1 MNEKERHEIEA
12 LLPWHA
18 AGTLSA
24 DRVEQALAADPELA
38 RRYDLVRQELA
49 ETIHLNETLGVPSA
63 RAMEKLFAAIDA
75 EEAGAPRRRR
85 KRISRPLS
93 LGTAST

>member
-1 MNEKERHEIEA
+1 
-12 LLPWHA
+12 
-18 AGTLSA
+18 
-24 DRVEQALAADPELA
+24 
-38 RRYDLVRQELA
+38 
-49 ETIHLNETLGVPSA
+49 
-63 RAMEKLFAAIDA
+63 MEKLFAAIDA

>member
-1 MNEKERHEIEA
+1 MSPPGPNTWK
-12 LLPWHA
+12 
-18 AGTLSA
+18 
-24 DRVEQALAADPELA
+24 
-38 RRYDLVRQELA
+38 RYDLVRQELA

-63 RAMEKLFAAIDA
+63 RAMEKLFAAIEA

-85 KRISRPLS
+85 RRISRPLS